1 MSTKSF
7 HLQIIAARNELSWP
21 VRCVD
26 HDGVEEAEDIEKVEE
41 GLLLGDGAAVALAQ
55 FSDTIA

>member
-41 GLLLGDGAAVALAQ
+41 GLLLGDGPVETLTQFGDTVA
-55 FSDTIA
+55 